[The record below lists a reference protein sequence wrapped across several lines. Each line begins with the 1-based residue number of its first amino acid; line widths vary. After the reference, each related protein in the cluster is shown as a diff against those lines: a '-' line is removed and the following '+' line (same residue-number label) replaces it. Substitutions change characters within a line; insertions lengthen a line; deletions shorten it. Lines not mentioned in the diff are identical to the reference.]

1 MGIPT
6 VVLTREDFVG
16 VIKNAVRG
24 LGFAPEIAMVTF
36 PIDLFLIESD
46 LSPIAG
52 NVDGFIK
59 GLTTW
64 EPTLKGL
71 GMFSPPPERVEGT
84 DYEKALENINKV
96 FLRNRWGDGLPILP
110 PTPERVKRILRGS
123 DLSSETIIGKIMPKG
138 GIATVETLAVALAM
152 TGGRPEYLPVLI
164 AAIRAL
170 LEEKAIH
177 ELWQATSSSVF
188 PVVIVNGPAAR
199 QIRLNTGFGLLGPDP
214 QHPAGGCIGRAMRFL
229 QQNVG
234 GALPGVGTMSI
245 FGGMRYTNAV
255 FAEDEESL
263 PKGWSPLNAAY
274 SGYPEGTNTVTVAT
288 VSGAVNIMRRGT
300 GKETLEMEAFTS
312 LHIIAGYLKN
322 FNINNLYG
330 YYRGSPGVLMIT
342 GPVANQL
349 ADLGWTREKIQ
360 KFLWENTKIPLSE
373 IREKGFDRWIKFHHR
388 EDTLQ
393 DPWPITSKPENLMI
407 VVAGGRHPTHA
418 FWMQSAMAPIV
429 TCKEIEIPKDWD
441 DLIREAEEDL
451 GPMPAY

>member
-24 LGFAPEIAMVTF
+24 FGFAPEIAMVTF

-46 LSPIAG
+46 LSPLAANI
-52 NVDGFIK
+52 DGFIE

-64 EPTLKGL
+64 EPTIKGL
-71 GMFSPPPERVEGT
+71 GLFEPPPEQVEGK
-84 DYEKALENINKV
+84 DHEEALENINKT
-96 FLRNRWGDGLPILP
+96 FLRNRWGDGLPIIP
-110 PTPERVKRILRGS
+110 PTRTRVKRILRGS
-123 DLSSETIIGKIMPKG
+123 DLPSETVIGKIMPKG
-138 GIATVETLAVALAM
+138 GIATVETLAIALAM

-170 LEEKAIH
+170 LEKKAIH

-188 PVVIVNGPAAR
+188 PVVIVNGPIGR

-214 QHPAGGCIGRAMRFL
+214 QHPAGGCIGRAVRFL

-263 PKGWSPLNAAY
+263 PQGWRPLNVAY
-274 SGYPEGTNTVTVAT
+274 TGFPEGTNTVTVAT

-300 GKETLEMEAFTS
+300 GKETQEAEALTS

-322 FNINNLYG
+322 FNINSLYG
-330 YYRGSPGVLMIT
+330 YYRGSPGVLLIT

-360 KFLWENTKIPLSE
+360 EFLWENTKFPLAE
-373 IREKGFDRWIKFHHR
+373 IREKGFDRWIKFHRR

-393 DPWPITSKPENLMI
+393 DPWPLFSKPENLMI

-418 FWMQSAMAPIV
+418 LWMQSAMAPIV
-429 TCKEIEIPKDWD
+429 TGKEIEIPKGWD
-441 DLIREAEEDL
+441 DLIGEAEKDL
-451 GPMPAY
+451 GPRPAY

>member
-6 VVLTREDFVG
+6 VVLTREDFAG

-36 PIDLFLIESD
+36 PIDLFLIKSD
-46 LSPIAG
+46 LSPIA
-52 NVDGFIK
+52 NKVEAFIE
-59 GLTTW
+59 GLTAW
-64 EPTLKGL
+64 EPTVKGL
-71 GMFSPPPERVEGT
+71 GLFRPPPEQVEGK
-84 DYEKALENINKV
+84 DHEEALENTNKA

-110 PTPERVKRILRGS
+110 PTGERVKRILRGS
-123 DLSSETIIGKIMPKG
+123 DFAPETVIGKIMPKG

-152 TGGRPEYLPVLI
+152 TGGRPEYLPVLT
-164 AAIRAL
+164 AAITAL
-170 LEEKAIH
+170 VEEKAIH

-188 PVVIVNGPAAR
+188 PVVIVNGPVAR

-214 QHPAGGCIGRAMRFL
+214 QHPAGGCIGRALRFI

-234 GALPGVGTMSI
+234 GALPGVGTMSL

-263 PKGWSPLNAAY
+263 PPGWRPLNTTY

-300 GKETLEMEAFTS
+300 GKETRETEALTS

-322 FNINNLYG
+322 FNINSLYG
-330 YYRGSPGVLMIT
+330 YYRGSPGVLIIT

-349 ADLGWTREKIQ
+349 ANLGWTKEKIQ
-360 KFLWENTKIPLSE
+360 EFLWENTKISLAE
-373 IREKGFDRWIKFHHR
+373 IREKGYDRWIIHHR
-388 EDTLQ
+388 DRK
-393 DPWPITSKPENLMI
+393 S
-407 VVAGGRHPTHA
+407 VV
-418 FWMQSAMAPIV
+418 
-429 TCKEIEIPKDWD
+429 
-441 DLIREAEEDL
+441 
-451 GPMPAY
+451 

>member
-52 NVDGFIK
+52 NVDGFIE
-59 GLTTW
+59 GLTAW

-71 GMFSPPPERVEGT
+71 GLFRPPLERVEGT
-84 DYEKALENINKV
+84 DHEKALENVNKV

-188 PVVIVNGPAAR
+188 PVVIMNGPAAR

-263 PKGWSPLNAAY
+263 PKGWSPLNVSY
-274 SGYPEGTNTVTVAT
+274 SGYP
-288 VSGAVNIMRRGT
+288 
-300 GKETLEMEAFTS
+300 
-312 LHIIAGYLKN
+312 
-322 FNINNLYG
+322 
-330 YYRGSPGVLMIT
+330 
-342 GPVANQL
+342 
-349 ADLGWTREKIQ
+349 
-360 KFLWENTKIPLSE
+360 
-373 IREKGFDRWIKFHHR
+373 
-388 EDTLQ
+388 
-393 DPWPITSKPENLMI
+393 
-407 VVAGGRHPTHA
+407 
-418 FWMQSAMAPIV
+418 
-429 TCKEIEIPKDWD
+429 
-441 DLIREAEEDL
+441 
-451 GPMPAY
+451 